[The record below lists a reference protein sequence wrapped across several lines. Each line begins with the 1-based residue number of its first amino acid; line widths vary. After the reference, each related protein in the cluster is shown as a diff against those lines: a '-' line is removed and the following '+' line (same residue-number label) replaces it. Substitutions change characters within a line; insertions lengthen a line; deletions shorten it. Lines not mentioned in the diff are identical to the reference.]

1 MGTVNGV
8 QSVQH
13 GTVDTVGSMGMVGEV
28 NTVHVV
34 DSAEEAHQY
43 RSYTAKEQYVWI
55 TSLNPQVKRLLL
67 LKTGFEIITTIVRDV
82 CLSHWDCR
90 SFTYYILI
98 TKKPL
103 LPESEPPLT

>member
-34 DSAEEAHQY
+34 DSEEAQQY

-55 TSLNPQVKRLLL
+55 TSLNHQVKRLLL
-67 LKTGFEIITTIVRDV
+67 LRTGFEIITTIIVLDV
-82 CLSHWDCR
+82 CLLQWDCR
-90 SFTYYILI
+90 NFTYYILI
-98 TKKPL
+98 KKKPL
-103 LPESEPPLT
+103 LSESEPPLT